1 MGCSASV
8 REQRSKRRDFCSVAH
23 AFDASGEEN
32 CPVIRTLQTLRNALL
47 AWSYC
52 LARARYDGS
61 VSCDV
66 ICEHQ
71 SGSQAGASPPGHRL
85 SASAQRGHGSEKKT
99 QWRANGKKKT
109 PPPNKNLPVPTN
121 KLHAW
126 GSPAQPLLLQYILK
140 MTIKDSHLL
149 MTI

>member
-85 SASAQRGHGSEKKT
+85 SASAQRGTEV
-99 QWRANGKKKT
+99 KKKN
-109 PPPNKNLPVPTN
+109 PVESQRKKKNPT
-121 KLHAW
+121 
-126 GSPAQPLLLQYILK
+126 AQQKPTCTFSTNSTRGEARRSLYYFDCRIFE
-140 MTIKDSHLL
+140 
-149 MTI
+149 